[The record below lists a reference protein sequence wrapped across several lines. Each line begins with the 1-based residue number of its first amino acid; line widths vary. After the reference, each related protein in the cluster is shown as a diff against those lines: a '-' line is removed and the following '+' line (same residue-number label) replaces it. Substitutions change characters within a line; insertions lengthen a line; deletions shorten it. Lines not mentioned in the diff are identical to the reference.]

1 MANQIKM
8 VFDNQFQGILTG
20 HHGSVQ
26 VGSKEGSLV
35 PYDMVL
41 GGLGACLNHTFQSV
55 LDKRKIQ
62 IHAIHYDILGT
73 KRDTVPTTLEL
84 VDIKVSI
91 TGADPADITK
101 IEKAFEQATR
111 YCSVYQTIS
120 HVAKMKYTVLF
131 N

>member
-1 MANQIKM
+1 MANQVKM

-20 HHGSVQ
+20 QHGSVQ

-41 GGLGACLNHTFQSV
+41 GGLGGCLNHTFQSI
-55 LDKRKIQ
+55 LDKKKVQ
-62 IHAIHYDILGT
+62 VHAIHYDITGT
-73 KRDTVPTTLEL
+73 KRETVPTTLEM
-84 VDIKVSI
+84 VDIIVQI
-91 TGADPADITK
+91 TGAEETLYEK
-101 IEKAFEQATR
+101 IEKSFEQATR

-120 HVAKMKYTVLF
+120 HVADMRYKVEF